1 MEAEGPAR
9 RLLQKPGVG
18 WWWPLV
24 KKGTE
29 NRRLKEDLFAGRDRK
44 GCGWEEPKV
53 LFWAVGFQ
61 FILVVL
67 SQMLVRQMDTQI

>member
-1 MEAEGPAR
+1 MI
-9 RLLQKPGVG
+9 
-18 WWWPLV
+18 V

-29 NRRLKEDLFAGRDRK
+29 NRRLREDLFAGRNRK
-44 GCGWEEPKV
+44 GCGWEKPIV

-67 SQMLVRQMDTQI
+67 SQMLNKQMDTQI